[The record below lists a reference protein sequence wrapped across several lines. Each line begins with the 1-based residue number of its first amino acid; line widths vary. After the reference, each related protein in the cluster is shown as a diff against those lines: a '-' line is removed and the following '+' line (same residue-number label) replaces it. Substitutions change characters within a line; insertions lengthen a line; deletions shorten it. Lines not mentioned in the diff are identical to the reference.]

1 MMKMDEL
8 VLIAGAQET
17 RMTLHKQLEEVLG
30 DFVKVKS
37 YSLEEQIPFI
47 DNQIV
52 VLSSALLEDE
62 VVRHIGKNCR
72 KIIANRMVNY
82 HNIDRLLMLPER
94 TQALYITDFPQTT
107 MDSIESLKQL
117 GIDHIEFHPYY
128 PGIKDYFRTEIAIKP
143 RTALILPDVVKE
155 VIHIGPRLIDF
166 TTILF
171 ILETLGL
178 SERIGRTVSEKFT
191 HTLLGLSKRIAE
203 AYNLNTKS
211 LNLLLDG
218 IHDNAGILEINY
230 EGKIS
235 VFNEQLEKILNIPRD
250 RAFGE
255 NIRNVFYNTQLVNF
269 IFNSSSREKR
279 SFVFSNAEVIV
290 HRFHF
295 QSAKSIVALFKKTHD
310 IIKRDRTTSREF
322 IRKGYVAKY
331 TFEDI
336 IGTSPI
342 LQSTI
347 HTAKKLAKSDLTILI
362 EGESGTGKELFAS
375 AIHNESLRCNGPFLA
390 VNFSALSEDL
400 VESELFGY
408 EGGSFTGARAEG
420 KAGLFEQANGG
431 TIFLDEI
438 GDVSLKLQARLL
450 RILQEKEIM
459 RVGGSKI
466 IPVDVRVIAAT
477 NKDLLRMIELG
488 TFREDLYYRLKILFI
503 HLPELRNRKQDIP
516 RLINHFI
523 KQSNNTNVQ
532 IQTEV
537 VHRLVQYQWYGNIRE
552 LKNTIDYMI
561 TVCEDYR
568 IDTNSLPDHNFFQ
581 KERKSLTSTPM
592 TNQAEDPNLH
602 INEEE
607 IKTILQAISS
617 IIQSGEPA
625 GRKKISQETQ
635 NHGPY
640 LTEQQIRQRLEIL
653 QIKGYIIKSKGRAGT
668 KLTDKGINFLEER

>member
-30 DFVKVKS
+30 DFVEVKS

-82 HNIDRLLMLPER
+82 HNIDRLLMLPEG

-107 MDSIESLKQL
+107 MDSIDSLKQL
-117 GIDHIEFHPYY
+117 GIDHIELHPYY

-143 RTALILPDVVKE
+143 RTALILPDMVKE

-171 ILETLGL
+171 ILETIGL
-178 SERIGRTVSEKFT
+178 SERIGKTVSENFT
-191 HTLLGLSKRIAE
+191 RTLLGLSKRIAE

-211 LNLLLDG
+211 LNMLLDG
-218 IHDNAGILEINY
+218 IHDNGGILEINY

-255 NIRNVFYNTQLVNF
+255 NIRNVFHNTELVNF
-269 IFNSSSREKR
+269 IFNSSKREKR
-279 SFVFSNAEVIV
+279 SFVFSNAEVTV

-295 QSAKSIVALFKKTHD
+295 HSAKSIVALFKKTHD
-310 IIKRDRTTSREF
+310 IIKRERTTSREF

-331 TFEDI
+331 TFDDI

-375 AIHNESLRCNGPFLA
+375 AIHNESMRCNGPFLA

-503 HLPELRNRKQDIP
+503 HLPELRNRKQDIHK
-516 RLINHFI
+516 LINHFI
-523 KQSNNTNVQ
+523 KQSNNPSVQ
-532 IQTEV
+532 IQPEV
-537 VHRLVQYQWYGNIRE
+537 VHRLVQYEWYGNIRE

-561 TVCEDYR
+561 TVCEDNR

-581 KERKSLTSTPM
+581 KERKSLSPLPISY
-592 TNQAEDPNLH
+592 QVEDYTLH

-607 IKTILQAISS
+607 MKTILQVIFN

-625 GRKKISQETQ
+625 GRKKISEETQ

-640 LTEQQIRQRLEIL
+640 LTEQQIRQRLDIL
-653 QIKGYIIKSKGRAGT
+653 QNKGYIIKSKGRGGT
-668 KLTDKGINFLEER
+668 KLTDKGIKYLEG

>member
-1 MMKMDEL
+1 MIKMDEL

-17 RMTLHKQLEEVLG
+17 RVTLHTQLEEVLG
-30 DFVKVKS
+30 DFVEVKS

-47 DNQIV
+47 DNRIV
-52 VLSSALLEDE
+52 VLSSSLLEDE
-62 VVRHIGKNCR
+62 VVRHIGQNCR

-82 HNIDRLLMLPER
+82 HNIDRLLMLPEG

-107 MDSIESLKQL
+107 MDSIEALKQL
-117 GIDHIEFHPYY
+117 GINHIELHPYY
-128 PGIKDYFRTEIAIKP
+128 PGIKDYFRAEIAIKP
-143 RTALILPDVVKE
+143 RTALILPEVVKE

-178 SERIGRTVSEKFT
+178 SERISRSVSEKFT
-191 HTLLGLSKRIAE
+191 HTLLGISKRIAE

-218 IHDNAGILEINY
+218 IHDNGGILEINY

-279 SFVFSNAEVIV
+279 TFIFSNAEVQV

-295 QSAKSIVALFKKTHD
+295 HSAKSIVALFKKTHD
-310 IIKRDRTTSREF
+310 IVKRERTTSREF

-408 EGGSFTGARAEG
+408 EGGSFTGAREKG

-477 NKDLLRMIELG
+477 NKDLLKMIEIG
-488 TFREDLYYRLKILFI
+488 SFREDLYYRLKILFI
-503 HLPELRNRKQDIP
+503 HLPELRNRKQDIHQ
-516 RLINHFI
+516 LINHFI

-532 IQTEV
+532 IHPEV
-537 VHRLVQYQWYGNIRE
+537 IQRLVEYQWYGNIRE
-552 LKNTIDYMI
+552 LKNTIDYMV
-561 TVCEDYR
+561 TVCEGKL
-568 IDTNSLPDHNFFQ
+568 IDINSLPDKNFFQ
-581 KERKSLTSTPM
+581 KERKSITTTPI
-592 TNQAEDPNLH
+592 TYQLEDPNLH

-607 IKTILQAISS
+607 MKTILQAIFN
-617 IIQSGEPA
+617 IIQSGEHA
-625 GRKKISQETQ
+625 GRKKISEETQ
-635 NHGPY
+635 NFGPY
-640 LTEQQIRQRLEIL
+640 FTEQQIRQRLEIL
-653 QIKGYIIKSKGRAGT
+653 QIKGYIVKSKGRGGT
-668 KLTDKGINFLEER
+668 KLTDKGRKFLEE

>member
-581 KERKSLTSTPM
+581 KERKSLTSIP
-592 TNQAEDPNLH
+592 NQAEDPNLH

-617 IIQSGEPA
+617 IIHSGEPA

-668 KLTDKGINFLEER
+668 KLTDKGMNFLEER